1 MPNIEITTKPTG
13 RSPESKVHFGNRT
26 NLLDMS
32 RPKYNKIGKDLNY
45 WEFFEGKKEVV
56 EISPI
61 VPAICFSELENL
73 YFEPRA

>member
-45 WEFFEGKKEVV
+45 WEFFEDLNEYDYKH
-56 EISPI
+56 
-61 VPAICFSELENL
+61 NL
-73 YFEPRA
+73 VFYTFHL